1 VGVRSLLKV
10 PESSLEPAGGRF
22 GRVTET
28 PKFRLG
34 PASATSGK
42 EVKFP
47 SVAETS
53 VAEAS
58 VAETSVVEA
67 SVVEAPETCP
77 GPANAPTGGS
87 CCAMELPETC
97 LEPADATA
105 SKERTQAMSWTSEYQ
120 APKA

>member
-53 VAEAS
+53 VVEA
-58 VAETSVVEA
+58 SVVEA

-105 SKERTQAMSWTSEYQ
+105 SKERTQAMSWASEYQ